1 LRATVGAL
9 NTDFMK
15 KVMIFIDG
23 SNYYNS
29 LKISFNLTKIDIKKL
44 VDFLVKDNN
53 LVNIYYYSAPL
64 NQIKFP
70 EKYKKQQKYFA
81 KLQNIKR
88 LKLTL
93 GRLEPRDGTMVEKG
107 VDVNLAVD
115 MVSCAYNDKFD
126 IAILV
131 SNDADF
137 VPAVL
142 EVQALAK
149 QVYNVIFP
157 KTKSYHLTKIC
168 DESIYIKDISDFL
181 LSDK

>member
-1 LRATVGAL
+1 
-9 NTDFMK
+9 MK
-15 KVMIFIDG
+15 KVMVFIDG

-29 LKISFNLTKIDIKKL
+29 LKKSFHLTKVDIKKF
-44 VDFLVKDNN
+44 VDFLVEDNN

-81 KLQNIKR
+81 KLQNVKR

-115 MVSCAYNDKFD
+115 MVSCAYNNKFD
-126 IAILV
+126 VAILV

-149 QVYNVIFP
+149 KVCNVIFP

-168 DESIYIKDISDFL
+168 DESIYIKDISNFL
-181 LSDK
+181 LDND